1 MIYMKLFN
9 KLTDSSKLFNKSNN
23 QYQNAFGKFAKS
35 ASKHNNPMME
45 KVGHFISKVNRN
57 DLEKGSKQNTK
68 EQQGPSY
75 K

>member
-23 QYQNAFGKFAKS
+23 QYQNAFGKFAQS

-45 KVGHFISKVNRN
+45 R
-57 DLEKGSKQNTK
+57 KGRTFYFKN
-68 EQQGPSY
+68 
-75 K
+75 